1 MIRPSSPPMC
11 TISQALDCSLSTPKT
26 TCERRSKTKYWPDD
40 DCWKPAA
47 SRKRPAMCAG
57 TAPVERRTSGLSA
70 WRAAAK
76 LTQSA
81 ASASALAP
89 ARRVEI
95 GDWELGGMVGGEWR
109 FE

>member
-1 MIRPSSPPMC
+1 MIPPSSPPLC

-47 SRKRPAMCAG
+47 SRKRPARCAG
-57 TAPVERRTSGLSA
+57 TAPVERRAAGLSA
-70 WRAAAK
+70 GRVAAK
-76 LTQSA
+76 RTQSA

-89 ARRVEI
+89 ARGLGI
-95 GDWELGGMVGGEWR
+95 GDWGLGGLVDGGR
-109 FE
+109 R